1 MASARKTSNQNLIPP
16 WLPMLWRL
24 AVVVALILGLL
35 LLFGVLPSGAAIQG
49 IHMLFGIVLL
59 GSIWYACAR
68 TLGRPP
74 GTFLLVAAILTL
86 VGAILGGIF
95 QGNGGPWM
103 NVLHPLLMVAAV
115 ALAEMA
121 MTRRAR

>member
-1 MASARKTSNQNLIPP
+1 MASADRTSKQRLIPP

-35 LLFGVLPSGAAIQG
+35 LLFGVLPSSAAMQG

-74 GTFLLVAAILTL
+74 GMLLLVAAILTL
-86 VGAILGGIF
+86 IGAVLGGIF
-95 QGNGGPWM
+95 QGNGGTWL
-103 NVLHPLLMVAAV
+103 NILHPLLMVAAV

-121 MTRRAR
+121 MTRRTP